1 MCIRDRD
8 PGGPAPTVDIG
19 ARDDQRNQRS
29 ECAKSDQ
36 RQPARPIPHIGG
48 TSWTLVGYEGPERR
62 CGGQRTAARLGEGT
76 AESAKDVLQDLGRG
90 RKVEPDMA
98 LAGFAKVQPLA
109 EGDLRVL

>member
-1 MCIRDRD
+1 MFGVGSSQVGRDVRKLVRTVSLRVLTLRCSGATD
-8 PGGPAPTVDIG
+8 PPD
-19 ARDDQRNQRS
+19 
-29 ECAKSDQ
+29 
-36 RQPARPIPHIGG
+36 ARPDPCDI
-48 TSWTLVGYEGPERR
+48 S
-62 CGGQRTAARLGEGT
+62 TAARLGEGT

>member
-1 MCIRDRD
+1 MKSHNLRELR
-8 PGGPAPTVDIG
+8 PHNSALLR
-19 ARDDQRNQRS
+19 AER
-29 ECAKSDQ
+29 CAYYLLELDFDE
-36 RQPARPIPHIGG
+36 RGQPV
-48 TSWTLVGYEGPERR
+48 L
-62 CGGQRTAARLGEGT
+62 CGISMAARLAEGT